1 MPTLSSSIVK
11 HSVATMREVED
22 ALARQV
28 LYGGDLL
35 TNLLEITQVDEG
47 QLLNLLSQLHG
58 LQPAPQGTLPRA
70 TAEALRLLPSDVAS
84 RHAIYPL
91 DEQPGALVVCVAGPL
106 PEDVES
112 DLGFLLGVRL
122 EQRVAPRARI
132 AQAIARDYGVPIDR
146 RSARIVARLDGEPD
160 PHPSEG
166 PPAIDLPLNFADVPR
181 PPSVPPIAFP
191 PATELPSIPPPSA
204 ASDIHEAQTDNVP
217 EVALRELVKQ
227 SQPPPPPDFPEE
239 KFEVPSLRVPAG
251 APSLPSPQAAL
262 EEQSPAEANHL
273 DLFGPT
279 SVEPETTIFR
289 ASDPPAPPEAKE
301 EATAKP
307 DEPKKGNEENQRTQ
321 PSLRVPPLST
331 EDHHPNVSVQPSVH
345 PPEAAP
351 PEAAPPRAAPANATE
366 APAAAQPVAPEPK
379 FEEAPDDAPPVSIG
393 PSPSERLANLGR
405 DVERWKAAEPKAR
418 RRGPYTAAEA
428 EQDLI
433 DAESRDDVLS
443 AFFDYSAQYFEY
455 TALFAV
461 QGDLAE
467 GRNASGPGATT
478 AEVRG
483 IGVPLDLPG
492 ILRSAKQAGAPT
504 LQALAGDGLDRSL
517 SEDLKRPS
525 ETAKLAIPVSVRKHC
540 VLILYG
546 CEGNNDVQLDAVGQV
561 LAFSPL
567 VSQALERVILR
578 RKLAVRR
585 EVKREIPTG
594 LARLAEARKRE
605 RAEQIKDQPS
615 PEVRAS
621 ALVSALSGD
630 PKKRASQAPAG
641 ASTLAPP
648 LAETARPERELLE
661 PVENQV
667 RTQAPAKPVS
677 QRPTAMVPQSVAE
690 ELAASFPDPVDAPAD
705 VDLAKTQASVAS
717 EPPPK
722 SADLTKT
729 QASEPPRK
737 QDLTK
742 TQASEPAPKPN
753 LVSVVK
759 PVAPEPP
766 VIDLAKTQTSG
777 PAQTPDSAEPEAKA
791 DLAKTQASE
800 PPQKRAAAKPE
811 TDLASTGASDSPRP
825 PADLAKTHAS
835 AEAEAKPQSIAP
847 SRTIVIGPSSTERD
861 ASPPT
866 ITSPTR
872 EGREDSGEQE
882 PIPLSVNKR
891 SKATAVLGTLAHTQ
905 ASAKPTDLKAAD
917 TGERRTS
924 TPPQGTP
931 SSVSQLARARREVMA
946 PNSRRVPALLEQEAK
961 ADKLPEKPK
970 KSIPRGKTLSLG
982 SVGETEI
989 QETPPTRPSEPPV
1002 FPLTRRSGGK
1012 MKVAEAVEYEAE
1024 HNTDPGIG
1032 SQPLPTPSHEEG
1044 PEISVSAVDERVSY
1058 PDEEFLDEA
1067 PLAASS
1073 RRMSVAPSALVSR
1086 HDSVHLP
1093 KVIVNESDTH
1103 DLVQDLIAGNEIA
1116 FEAIVE
1122 DGKRSLGALL
1132 AAFPGPIHAEQKPV
1146 GSDGPIRA
1154 SECGPVLKALA
1165 AIGQDAVGFV
1175 AVRTQD
1181 RDPVVRGWATRL
1193 LGEMPCGE
1201 SARNVGRRVTDK
1213 DPDVRRAA
1221 LAAGRMLL
1229 SDEASRS
1236 ELLRTLI
1243 QFAGDA
1249 RQSEDAAHAAI
1260 EMLADLREGRAVSPL
1275 IDLLN
1280 SEYTDIAKS
1289 AQWALVVLT
1298 RQDFAQDQ
1306 AGWKKWWA
1314 ANSSRHRI
1322 EWLIDSLLH
1331 EVPEIRR
1338 AAGDELKSLTKEY
1351 FGYYDDLPRAE
1362 RAKAQARYQEW
1373 WESRGK
1379 ARFR

>member
-58 LQPAPQGTLPRA
+58 LPPAPRGVLPRA

-84 RHAIYPL
+84 RHAVYPL
-91 DEQPGALVVCVAGPL
+91 QEQPGALVVCVANPL

-146 RSARIVARLDGEPD
+146 RSARIVARLDGERD

-191 PATELPSIPPPSA
+191 PATELPSVPPPKN
-204 ASDIHEAQTDNVP
+204 DIHEAQTGNVP

-227 SQPPPPPDFPEE
+227 SQPPPPPVFPEE
-239 KFEVPSLRVPAG
+239 KFEIPSLKVPG
-251 APSLPSPQAAL
+251 VPSLPSPQAAL
-262 EEQSPAEANHL
+262 GEQSVVEASPPE
-273 DLFGPT
+273 LFGPT
-279 SVEPETTIFR
+279 SEEPETTIFR
-289 ASDPPAPPEAKE
+289 ESAPPPKVE
-301 EATAKP
+301 EEPAAALEPAKP
-307 DEPKKGNEENQRTQ
+307 NEENQRTQ

-331 EDHHPNVSVQPSVH
+331 QEHHPNVSVQPSV
-345 PPEAAP
+345 AP
-351 PEAAPPRAAPANATE
+351 PAT
-366 APAAAQPVAPEPK
+366 PAA
-379 FEEAPDDAPPVSIG
+379 EEADEAPPVSLG

-405 DVERWKAAEPKAR
+405 DVERWKAAEPKTR

-443 AFFDYSAQYFEY
+443 AFFDYAAQYFEY

-504 LQALAGDGLDRSL
+504 LQTLAADGLDKSL

-546 CEGNNDVQLDAVGQV
+546 CEGKSDVQLDAVGQV

-585 EVKREIPTG
+585 EVKREVPTG
-594 LARLAEARKRE
+594 LAQIAEARKRQ
-605 RAEQIKDQPS
+605 RAEQVKDQPS
-615 PEVRAS
+615 PEVRAT

-630 PKKRASQAPAG
+630 PKKRTS
-641 ASTLAPP
+641 LAPK
-648 LAETARPERELLE
+648 AATATPKPAAAAPIAPPPGAPPAAGEALGRALLE
-661 PVENQV
+661 PAQNEI
-667 RTQAPAKPVS
+667 RTQAPAPPVS
-677 QRPTAMVPQSVAE
+677 QRPTAIVPQAGPDAESAAPVAE
-690 ELAASFPDPVDAPAD
+690 APAPQVDLAKTQVSADAAEPSANADPSKAEVDLTKTLASQPPPQAEPAPQVATAPAHSRRPEPQSDLSKTQTSEPSAKSDLAKTQAAADSSPAEQPEVDLAKTQASASEPPRKPD
-705 VDLAKTQASVAS
+705 VDLAKTQASAS
-717 EPPPK
+717 E
-722 SADLTKT
+722 
-729 QASEPPRK
+729 
-737 QDLTK
+737 
-742 TQASEPAPKPN
+742 KP
-753 LVSVVK
+753 L
-759 PVAPEPP
+759 
-766 VIDLAKTQTSG
+766 
-777 PAQTPDSAEPEAKA
+777 
-791 DLAKTQASE
+791 
-800 PPQKRAAAKPE
+800 
-811 TDLASTGASDSPRP
+811 
-825 PADLAKTHAS
+825 
-835 AEAEAKPQSIAP
+835 SIAP
-847 SRTIVIGPSSTERD
+847 SRTIIIGPSTPEPD
-861 ASPPT
+861 VAPAT

-891 SKATAVLGTLAHTQ
+891 AKATAVLGTLATTQ
-905 ASAKPTDLKAAD
+905 TSAEPEDSAKPS
-917 TGERRTS
+917 GERRTS

-931 SSVSQLARARREVMA
+931 ISVSQLARARREVLA
-946 PNSRRVPALLEQEAK
+946 PNSRRVPALLEQAPE
-961 ADKLPEKPK
+961 ADKLSAAPTD
-970 KSIPRGKTLSLG
+970 KSVPRGKTLNLG
-982 SVGETEI
+982 SVGDTDI
-989 QETPPTRPSEPPV
+989 QGSPPTRPSEPPV

-1024 HNTDPGIG
+1024 HRTDPGIG
-1032 SQPLPTPSHEEG
+1032 SQPLPTPSHEDG

-1058 PDEEFLDEA
+1058 PDEDFLDEA

-1073 RRMSVAPSALVSR
+1073 RRMSVAPSAPVSR

-1103 DLVQDLIAGNEIA
+1103 DLVRDLIAGNEIA
-1116 FEAIVE
+1116 FEAIVD

-1165 AIGQDAVGFV
+1165 AIGQDAVGFI

-1193 LGEMPCGE
+1193 LGELPCGE

-1229 SDEASRS
+1229 SDENSRS

-1243 QFAGDA
+1243 QLAGDA

-1260 EMLADLREGRAVSPL
+1260 EMLADLREGRAVSAL

-1306 AGWKKWWA
+1306 AGWKKWWT

-1322 EWLIDSLLH
+1322 EWLIDALLH

-1362 RAKAQARYQEW
+1362 RAKAQARYVEW